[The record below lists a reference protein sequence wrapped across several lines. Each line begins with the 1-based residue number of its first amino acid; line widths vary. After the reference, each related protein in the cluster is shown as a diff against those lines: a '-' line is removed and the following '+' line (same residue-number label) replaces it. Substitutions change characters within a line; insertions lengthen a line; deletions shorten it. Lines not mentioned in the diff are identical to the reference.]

1 MPNRVEV
8 DASAVIRFGKDADLL
23 RELEDS
29 GLLDE
34 IVAEMQRQAPRDTGE
49 GADSIA
55 WELDES
61 GEFFRI
67 SWGKDQFY
75 MYFHEVGTIHLAA
88 RPFMRPVAG
97 QFNSRR

>member
-8 DASAVIRFGKDADLL
+8 DESAVVKFASDPDVMGD
-23 RELEDS
+23 LEDI

-34 IVAEMQRQAPRDTGE
+34 IVAEIKRRAPRDTGE
-49 GADSIA
+49 GADTID

-67 SWGKDQFY
+67 SWGKDAFY
-75 MYFHEVGTIHLAA
+75 LYFHEVGTIHLAA
-88 RPFMRPVAG
+88 RPFMRPVAD
-97 QFNSRR
+97 QYTSRR